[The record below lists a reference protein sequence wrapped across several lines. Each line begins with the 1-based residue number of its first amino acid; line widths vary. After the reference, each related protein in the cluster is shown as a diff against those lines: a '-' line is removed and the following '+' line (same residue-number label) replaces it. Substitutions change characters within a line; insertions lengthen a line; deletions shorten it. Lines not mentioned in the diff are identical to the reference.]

1 MSDVDSDVESNVDSD
16 ADACT
21 LCALPTPE
29 PPITDEAVPG
39 TYCCRGCLEVSRT
52 LDDPAS
58 ADAEAAAEA
67 LGSATEPGD
76 GGRTANDAARDEAD
90 LDGETAFLSV
100 SGMHCATCEAF
111 LESRATGADGVH
123 AAAASYPTETLKV
136 TYDPDEIDE
145 AELPGLVDALGYEAS
160 HRDLEDDRDDQT
172 DVGRLLVGGF
182 FGMMTMLWYVLF
194 LYPVYLGVPADSLF
208 VDLTGPAGTY
218 LLVNVW
224 LMATVVLGYTGY
236 PLFRGA
242 YVSLRA
248 GHPNMD
254 LLVAIAAAAAYT
266 YSSAVAITGGT
277 DVYFDVAIVV
287 VMAVTIGNFYED
299 RTKRRAA
306 GRLADLTTE
315 RVDEARRRIAA
326 ESDSGSAAGDGDA
339 GAPTAVSTETVGVD
353 DLESGDEL
361 VVKPGERVPI
371 DGPIVEGDGILDE
384 SLVTGESRP
393 VNKTAGDEA
402 IGGSVL
408 RDGRLVVRVE
418 ADAESTLDR
427 VVEVLWDVQSARPGA
442 QRIADRIAAVF
453 VPLVFVLAAVA
464 GAVHLGLGAGFEG
477 ALLIA
482 LSVLVVSCPCALGLA
497 TPLAVARGI
506 RESLQDGVVVTD
518 VSTFEAAH
526 EADVVAFDKTG
537 TLTTAEMQVH
547 AVASSDDVG
556 DATLL
561 SRAAA
566 LEQYAD
572 HPVAAAIVDAAEGPV
587 PGVDEFERVPGSGV
601 SGTILAS
608 PDGGAPAAAEDPEDD
623 GEAPAGVEVLAGRV
637 GLFEERGW
645 AVPDQFADHAES
657 ARAAG
662 NVPVLV
668 GWDGRVEGV
677 IVAGDEPR
685 PEWEAVVDDLAAE
698 RRGVVL
704 TGDDASTERFD
715 EHPGVDEVYAG
726 LPPEGKTEVVR
737 RLQAEETVAMVG
749 DGVNDAPALAAADVA
764 IALDHTALAAD
775 AAGAVVTTDDLRA
788 VPRIFERTTATN
800 GRIKQNLGWAFLY
813 NAIAL
818 PLAVAGL
825 LNPLFAAV
833 AMASSSLLVVANS
846 SRELVEQRGN
856 GDHDDIDDV
865 GEGVDG
871 DGHRVDG
878 EDDGGSELDDDPS
891 RELMHPDDEA
901 DQTVS
906 TE

>member
-1 MSDVDSDVESNVDSD
+1 MQPIDEARSGVSD

-21 LCALPTPE
+21 LCDLPTPE
-29 PPITDEAVPG
+29 PPITDEEVPG

-58 ADAEAAAEA
+58 ADADAAAEA
-67 LGSATEPGD
+67 LGAGSEAGGGTSSGD
-76 GGRTANDAARDEAD
+76 VDRDED
-90 LDGETAFLSV
+90 EIDGETAYLSV

-111 LESRATGADGVH
+111 LESRATSADGVA

-136 TYDPDEIDE
+136 TYDPE
-145 AELPGLVDALGYEAS
+145 AVERDALPGVVDALGYEAS
-160 HRDLEDDRDDQT
+160 HRELDDDRDDQA

-194 LYPVYLGVPADSLF
+194 LYPVYVGVPADSLL
-208 VDLTGPAGTY
+208 VDLTGSAGTY

-266 YSSAVAITGGT
+266 YSSAVALTGGT

-315 RVDEARRRIAA
+315 RVDEARRRIGA
-326 ESDSGSAAGDGDA
+326 ERRSN
-339 GAPTAVSTETVGVD
+339 GATASTAETETVGVD
-353 DLESGDEL
+353 ALEPGDEL

-418 ADAESTLDR
+418 ADAQSTLDR

-497 TPLAVARGI
+497 TPLAVARGV
-506 RESLQDGVVVTD
+506 RESLADGVVVTD

-547 AVASSDDVG
+547 EVASSDDVEE
-556 DATLL
+556 ATLL

-572 HPVAAAIVDAAEGPV
+572 HPVAAAIVEAADGPV
-587 PGVDEFERVPGSGV
+587 DTVDQFERVPGSGV
-601 SGTILAS
+601 GGMIVAT
-608 PDGGAPAAAEDPEDD
+608 PDGGARAAT
-623 GEAPAGVEVLAGRV
+623 GEPGTTDEATVGIEVLVGRL

-645 AVPDQFADHAES
+645 SIPDAFADRAES

-668 GWDGRVEGV
+668 GWNGRVEGV

-685 PEWEAVVDDLAAE
+685 TEWERVVEDLAAE
-698 RRGVVL
+698 RRVVVL

-715 EHPGVDEVYAG
+715 EHAGVDEVYAG

-737 RLQAEETVAMVG
+737 RLQAQETVAMVG

-788 VPRIFERTTATN
+788 VPRIFERTRATN

-846 SRELVEQRGN
+846 SRALVETSSRTLPEN
-856 GDHDDIDDV
+856 D
-865 GEGVDG
+865 
-871 DGHRVDG
+871 RDG
-878 EDDGGSELDDDPS
+878 EHAGHDVEWDGKHGERDDSSG
-891 RELMHPDDEA
+891 ELMEPDREPEPEV
-901 DQTVS
+901 QS
-906 TE
+906 E